1 MTAFIEIVKVTFRQQ
16 LGRRRTLLLLALAA
30 LPLFLAAVFRVFG
43 YVDVDEFTES
53 IFDVIAMT
61 IVLPLA
67 AVLFG
72 CGAFGAENDEGT
84 IAYLMAKPLPRWR
97 IVLAKATA
105 AGLLATGISVL
116 SILAAALVD
125 VIPAGSRGVEATWAY
140 LGAMVVGSAAYV
152 SLFVA
157 LSLFTRRALVLA
169 IGYMLVWEGTLTD
182 MLPGIAN
189 LSVRQFALGV
199 ADGITK
205 LHFEPARLPPTT
217 ALILASVLIVAGLT
231 VASWKLSRLE
241 LSGSGD

>member
-1 MTAFIEIVKVTFRQQ
+1 MTAFAEIVRVTFRQL
-16 LGRRRTLLLLALAA
+16 LGRRRTLLLLLLAA
-30 LPLFLAAVFRVFG
+30 LPLFLAVVFRIFG
-43 YVDVDEFTES
+43 YVDVEEFTNG
-53 IFDVIAMT
+53 IFDVVSMT

-72 CGAFGAENDEGT
+72 CGAFGAENDDGT
-84 IAYLMAKPLPRWR
+84 IAYLLAKPLPRWL

-105 AGLLATGISVL
+105 AGLLATALSAL

-125 VIPAGSRGVEATWAY
+125 VAPAGSRGVEATWAY
-140 LGAMVVGSAAYV
+140 VGAMVVGSAAYV

-157 LSLFTRRALVLA
+157 LSLFTRRALVVA
-169 IGYMLVWEGTLTD
+169 IGYTLVWEGTLSTL
-182 MLPGIAN
+182 LPGIAN

-199 ADGITK
+199 ADGIAK

-217 ALILASVLIVAGLT
+217 ALILTIVLIVAGLA
-231 VASWKLSRLE
+231 VASWKLGRLE